1 LKRLKIYFQIHVK
14 FIAEIRKIDL
24 FEK

>member
-1 LKRLKIYFQIHVK
+1 MKRLKIYFQIHVK